1 MSRAS
6 LGSRGNDPDGENGAT
21 TSVEA
26 WLEGVSRALD
36 PTECDDLS
44 ELGIYSVHEHD
55 TARTITLPQGAS
67 EFDDVTTVKQYYF
80 EGEEIPLLLIAPI
93 KI

>member
-1 MSRAS
+1 MARAS
-6 LGSRGNDPDGENGAT
+6 LGSRGIDPDGENGPT
-21 TSVEA
+21 TSIET
-26 WLEGVSRALD
+26 WLKEVSKALN
-36 PTECDDLS
+36 PTESEDLS

-55 TARTITLPQGAS
+55 SARTITLPQGAS